1 MHRLLL
7 PLALLALACA
17 GTAFS
22 SAAFTGR
29 GDTGT
34 STFSS
39 GRLAI
44 TSDRDGQA
52 VLDATGMRPG
62 QMRQG
67 TLTITNDGDVDAR
80 FTLVAD
86 TIGDDTLARTVALA
100 IDDCTHGCGG
110 DRPFAGKL
118 AELATPADLG
128 VLNRGE
134 TRIYRV
140 RLRWP
145 SSADD
150 PALQGAST
158 SFHLTWKASA

>member
-1 MHRLLL
+1 MKRLLL
-7 PLALLALACA
+7 PLTLLALACA

-29 GDTGT
+29 GDTGS

-52 VLDATGMRPG
+52 VLDAAGMRPG
-62 QMRQG
+62 QMREG
-67 TLTITNDGDVDAR
+67 TVIITNTGDVDAR

-86 TIGDDTLARTVALA
+86 ALGDDTLAHTVALA

-128 VLNRGE
+128 VLNPGE
-134 TRIYRV
+134 KRVYRV

-145 SSADD
+145 SNADD
-150 PALQGAST
+150 PALQGAAT
-158 SFHLTWKASA
+158 SFHLIWKASA